1 MINVNLAK
9 LNAKDKMLIAKAV
22 ADIATTIYKSNN
34 NFILNQ
40 IIANGTYDSKYG
52 QFYKTHKNAKTI
64 QEVIDAKYAQIEKLQ
79 NEIATLGTIADK
91 SILIYTEATDT
102 LCSKHYAEAD
112 SIAEDLL
119 KDLYEDLGYSRL
131 SKSASAISS
140 KSK

>member
-22 ADIATTIYKSNN
+22 ADIAMAKYKENN

-64 QEVIDAKYAQIEKLQ
+64 AEVIDAKYAQIEKLKD
-79 NEIATLGTIADK
+79 EIATLGTIADK
-91 SILIYTEATDT
+91 SMLVYTEATDT
-102 LCSKHYAEAD
+102 LYSKHYTEAD
-112 SIAEDLL
+112 NIAKDLL
-119 KDLYEDLGYSRL
+119 KDLYTDLGYNRL
-131 SKSASAISS
+131 SKSASGIPN